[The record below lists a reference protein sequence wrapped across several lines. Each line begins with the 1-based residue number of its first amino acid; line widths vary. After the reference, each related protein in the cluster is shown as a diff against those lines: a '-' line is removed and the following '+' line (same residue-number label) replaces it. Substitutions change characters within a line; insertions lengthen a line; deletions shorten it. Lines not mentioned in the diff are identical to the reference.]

1 MNSNEVLN
9 KLKEPFDPF
18 DIEWRIQSAGKSR
31 TGKLWAILVPYV
43 DNRAIQNRL
52 DEVCGVDGWKNEFTY
67 PSDKAVLCG
76 ISIKFG
82 VTSPEWITKWDGAGE
97 TSIEAVKGGVSNA
110 MKRAAVQWGIGRY
123 LYRLEAAII
132 TPLDKQPPDMAD
144 YLMAR
149 SVTIEGKKTN
159 LYYKRPKLPVW
170 ALPKAEGEDEPA

>member
-1 MNSNEVLN
+1 MPSNEILN

-18 DIEWRIQSAGKSR
+18 DIEWRVQSAGKTGS
-31 TGKLWAILVPYV
+31 GKLWAVLVPYV

-52 DEVCGVDGWKNEFTY
+52 DEVCGIEGWKNEFQY
-67 PSDKAVLCG
+67 PSEKSVLCG

-82 VTSPEWITKWDGAGE
+82 VTNPEWITKWDGADE
-97 TSIEAVKGGVSNA
+97 TAIEAVKGGISSA

-132 TPLDKQPPDMAD
+132 TPLDKQPASMTD

-149 SVTIEGKKTN
+149 GVKIEGKRTN
-159 LYYKRPKLPVW
+159 LYFKRPNLPTW
-170 ALPKAEGEDEPA
+170 ALPTAEGIDEPA